1 LLHLAGTFLQLPTQL
16 LAKLVHPFGQLLQA
30 LGLGWDWLCSLGS
43 EDGNVPL
50 KAHDLFLLLHCGHK
64 A

>member
-1 LLHLAGTFLQLPTQL
+1 LLHLTGTFLQLLAL
-16 LAKLVHPFGQLLQA
+16 LSAKVVYPFGQLLQE

-43 EDGNVPL
+43 ENGNVPL
-50 KAHDLFLLLHCGHK
+50 QAHDLFLLLHCGHK